1 MDVLRVGVA
10 QIPQTNDIQTNRDK
24 IIDYLLLS
32 GRKGVDIL
40 CFPEAQTQGYRV
52 DIVEHDAPVLNSRL
66 EEIHREVATLCG
78 DLNMACILGTELPN
92 PDGGKPFNT
101 ALVIDE
107 RGVIVGSH
115 SKNVLTPLDAKAY
128 TPGKGFEVFKL
139 KNISCGIVI
148 CFEGFRFPWTTR
160 TCVSKG
166 AQIIFHP
173 QNNTTRPGME
183 WKRPIHESM
192 AVTRAAENTVF
203 FISANISHKY
213 NNCRSL
219 IIAPNGQILKSS
231 TLMKEQ
237 LIYSDID
244 LSKATRA
251 MFLFEKT
258 GISDVIFGNSVTK
271 REVAS
276 IKEKE
281 MMND

>member
-1 MDVLRVGVA
+1 MDGIRVGVA
-10 QIPQTNDIQTNRDK
+10 QIPQTNDIETNHDK
-24 IIDYLLLS
+24 IIEYLHLS
-32 GRKGVDIL
+32 GSKDVDIL

-66 EEIHREVATLCG
+66 EEIHREVATVCG

-92 PDGGKPFNT
+92 PGGGKLFNA

-107 RGVIVGSH
+107 HGVIVGSH
-115 SKNVLTPLDAKAY
+115 SKNILTPLDAKAY

-139 KNISCGIVI
+139 KDISCGFVI

-183 WKRPIHESM
+183 WKIPVHESM
-192 AVTRAAENTVF
+192 AITRAAENTVF
-203 FISANISHKY
+203 FVSANISHKY

-219 IIAPNGQILKSS
+219 IIAPNGQILNSS
-231 TLMKEQ
+231 TLKKEQ

-244 LSKATRA
+244 LSQATRA
-251 MFLFEKT
+251 MFLFEKD

-271 REVAS
+271 RELGS
-276 IKEKE
+276 INEKE
-281 MMND
+281 MKSD